1 MEYTVRRRDRLRESL
16 LREGLDA
23 LLITGTANVTYL
35 TGFTGDSSALVL
47 TADRA
52 ILMSDP
58 RYAGQIADE
67 CPELETYLRSPQRGV
82 YQALGDLLTKLAVR
96 SVGCEANHLTLA
108 DAQTLRD
115 TATGIAWKPEAGRV
129 ERLRMIKDDYELMQL
144 RQAIRVAENAFSA
157 FRATLRADDTEKD
170 LADHLEALV
179 RRCGGAACAFAPI
192 VAVGTRAAL
201 PHCPPTQR
209 RVREAGLLLVDWG
222 ARLATGYHSDLT
234 RVIDTHTNTTSD
246 QASRERLH
254 RLYAVVRRAQQA
266 ALEVVR
272 PEVKACEVDR
282 AARAVIEQAGYGEQ
296 FGHGLGHGIGLQI
309 HEMPFLRAN
318 SEVTLAE
325 GMVFTLEPGI
335 YLPDWGGIRIEDD
348 VRVTADGCEL
358 LTSVPRETA
367 LVL

>member
-1 MEYTVRRRDRLRESL
+1 MEDTARRRDRLRESL

-47 TADRA
+47 TPQRA
-52 ILMSDP
+52 ILLSDP
-58 RYAGQIADE
+58 RYVGQIADE
-67 CPELETYLRSPQRGV
+67 CPEIETYIRSPQRTV
-82 YQALGDLLTKLAVR
+82 YQAIGDLLTQLEVH
-96 SVGCEANHLTLA
+96 SVGCEANHLSLA

-115 TATGIAWKPEAGRV
+115 SAATIDWKPQTGRV
-129 ERLRMIKDDYELMQL
+129 EQLRMIKDESELAQL
-144 RQAIRVAENAFSA
+144 REAIRVAENAFAA

-222 ARLATGYHSDLT
+222 ARLASGYHSDLT
-234 RVIDTHTNTTSD
+234 RVIDTHTTTSSD
-246 QASRERLH
+246 LASRERLQ
-254 RLYAVVRRAQQA
+254 RLYAIVRRAQQA
-266 ALEVVR
+266 ALEAVR
-272 PEVKACEVDR
+272 PGVRACEVDR

-296 FGHGLGHGIGLQI
+296 FRHGLGHGIGLQI
-309 HEMPFLRAN
+309 HELPFLRAN
-318 SEVTLAE
+318 SEMTLAE